1 MGVGSAGFC
10 ISQSNRFNT
19 KYKLILVNP
28 EEKKIMKKLAI
39 AASSLALAAMPV
51 VGVFAAQAS
60 NPAALSDTL
69 TINVDGVC
77 TFERTDGTG
86 SYTKTMTANSAQTLG
101 TSTYTT
107 HCNNHA
113 GYTIA
118 VTTPNLAGPTNIPF
132 QSTAPVAGTAGWA
145 IQTNTT
151 GEATY
156 YVSGNFAETNTQDPA
171 AGNVYTA
178 TYLAAT
184 ATDQSQGTYTGTVT
198 YTLTQK
204 NS

>member
-1 MGVGSAGFC
+1 
-10 ISQSNRFNT
+10 
-19 KYKLILVNP
+19 
-28 EEKKIMKKLAI
+28 MKKSII
-39 AASSLALAAMPV
+39 AAGAASLALAAMPMA
-51 VGVFAAQAS
+51 GVFAAKAS
-60 NPAALSDTL
+60 DPAALSDTL

-77 TFERTDGTG
+77 TFERTNGTG
-86 SYTKTMTANSAQTLG
+86 SYTQTMTANTTATLG

-107 HCNNHA
+107 HCNNHS

-132 QSTAPVAGTAGWA
+132 QSTAPTAGTAGWA

-151 GEATY
+151 GEATF
-156 YVSGNFAETNTQDPA
+156 YVSGNFAETSQQDPA
-171 AGNVYTA
+171 AGNTYTA

-204 NS
+204 N

>member
-1 MGVGSAGFC
+1 
-10 ISQSNRFNT
+10 
-19 KYKLILVNP
+19 
-28 EEKKIMKKLAI
+28 MKKTLI
-39 AASSLALAAMPV
+39 AGASLALAAMPV
-51 VGVFAAQAS
+51 VGVFAAKAS
-60 NPAALSDTL
+60 DPEAISDTL
-69 TINVDGVC
+69 TINVNGVC
-77 TFERTDGTG
+77 TLTRSSGTG
-86 SYTKTMTANSAQTLG
+86 TYTETMTASDTKTLG

-107 HCNNHA
+107 HCNNHT

-132 QSTAPVAGTAGWA
+132 QSTAPTAGTAGWA

-156 YVSGNFAETNTQDPA
+156 YVSGNFAETSTQDPA
-171 AGNVYTA
+171 AGNTYTA

-184 ATDQSQGTYTGTVT
+184 ASDQSQGTYTGTVT

-204 NS
+204 N